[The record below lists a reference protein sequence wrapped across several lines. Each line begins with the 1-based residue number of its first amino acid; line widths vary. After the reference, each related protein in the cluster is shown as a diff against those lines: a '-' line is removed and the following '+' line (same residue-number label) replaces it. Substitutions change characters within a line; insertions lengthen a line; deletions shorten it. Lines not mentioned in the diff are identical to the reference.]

1 MVAYLSPAK
10 NTIYRRKGK
19 GGKWGEYSHS
29 QNWSRIIIL
38 IISCSQDFLK
48 SHAISVKNFFPGIWL
63 KKNESNR
70 ERLGKTELKKKK
82 PIILNLEKRA
92 ILDAVVQRVHNVTKT
107 IFAWPP
113 KMSWVVTQQSELIK
127 IEMIIH
133 RWRINELNK
142 RKGKIHKRKNVILN
156 LWDISMRIE
165 LKWKVSLS
173 TERGKCWIFRLRC
186 TWRGA
191 TPAEKFKYNLP
202 LPKLNIIQLAWEF
215 DRCLNLTLCSL

>member
-38 IISCSQDFLK
+38 IISCSQEFFEISCNKCKKFLSRYLIK
-48 SHAISVKNFFPGIWL
+48 
-63 KKNESNR
+63 KKNESNK
-70 ERLGKTELKKKK
+70 ERYGKTEFEKKKT
-82 PIILNLEKRA
+82 IFNLEKRA
-92 ILDAVVQRVHNVTKT
+92 ILDAVVQRVHNMTKT

-133 RWRINELNK
+133 RWRIIELNK

-165 LKWKVSLS
+165 LTWKVSLS

-186 TWRGA
+186 IWRGA